1 MTMNAKM
8 LLFGLIASIPSLTQG
23 QVADAYDF
31 TDVIRLDPSPVKDQC
46 ATGTCWSYSTTSFIE
61 SELQRQVGQT
71 IDISEMYNVRMTYPE
86 KVELY
91 LRLHGL
97 HQFGPGSLNHDVLH
111 VMRHHGVVPE
121 AVYSGLLDGNTEY
134 DHGDLDELLLA
145 MVETAKERK
154 IAVNDLGFQRA
165 VAGVLDAYLGVVPET
180 FEVDGETHTPLSY
193 RDALGLNPEKYVSLT
208 SFTHHPYGESFILE
222 VPDNFSRQAFKN
234 VEMMDLEAAVK
245 AALDKGYTVAWDAD
259 VSEPG
264 FSFRQGLA
272 VLLPADMRSLKEAS
286 GQIPEPTVTPG
297 NRQAGFDD
305 FSTTDDHLMHIIGY
319 AVDQDNDTFFIVK
332 NSWGS
337 ENPHGGFQYV
347 SLPYF
352 RAKTISILL
361 HQNGLPRDM
370 R

>member
-1 MTMNAKM
+1 MNAKS
-8 LLFGLIASIPSLTQG
+8 LLFSVLTSMPIAL
-23 QVADAYDF
+23 VAQISDAYTF
-31 TDVIRLDPSPVKDQC
+31 TDVVRHDPSPVKDQC
-46 ATGTCWSYSTTSFIE
+46 MTGTCWSYSTTSFIE
-61 SELQRQVGQT
+61 SELQRQVGKT
-71 IDISEMYNVRMTYPE
+71 IDLSEMYNVRMTYPE
-86 KVELY
+86 KVEMY

-111 VMRHHGVVPE
+111 VLRHHGVMPE
-121 AVYSGLLDGNTEY
+121 SAYSGLLDGATEY
-134 DHGDLDELLLA
+134 DHGDLDALLLA
-145 MVETAKERK
+145 MVEEAAERK
-154 IAVNDLGFQRA
+154 IAVSDPGFQRA
-165 VAGVLDAYLGVVPET
+165 IAGVLDAYLGAVPPT

-193 RDALGLNPEKYVSLT
+193 RDALGLNPDKYVSLT

-234 VEMMDLEAAVK
+234 VELPDLEQAVM

-264 FSFRQGLA
+264 FSFREGLA
-272 VLLPADMRSLKEAS
+272 VLLPEQMGSLKEAS
-286 GQIPEPTVTPG
+286 GQIPEPAVTPAT
-297 NRQAGFDD
+297 RQAGFDD

-319 AVDQDNDTFFIVK
+319 AEDQDGDTFLIVK
-332 NSWGS
+332 NSWGR
-337 ENPHGGFQYV
+337 ENLHGGYQYV

-361 HQNGLPRDM
+361 HENGVPRDL